1 MIEETLA
8 GSDIPQ
14 ITHLDL
20 TAHAVFQHFASTGK
34 RGQLLAFLLALDRY
48 DDWTVDFKETT
59 SPNAFDI
66 QYYLQELSTFV
77 AESATVLHRVPHELA
92 EVLAHLTTTR
102 CMYLIRYIGQQNPEF
117 LDSLAKLLEQ
127 HGNDAH
133 VAAIRRRFEAF
144 SKARMLGEIFSGKR
158 LSRIV
163 SIMGNPEE

>member
-1 MIEETLA
+1 MIDETLA
-8 GSDIPQ
+8 GSEIPP

-20 TAHAVFQHFASTGK
+20 TAHAVFQHFVSSGK

-48 DDWTVDFKETT
+48 DKWTVDFQEST
-59 SPNAFDI
+59 SPQVFDI
-66 QYYLQELSTFV
+66 QHYLQELSLFV
-77 AESATVLHRVPHELA
+77 ADSASVLHRVPRELA

-102 CMYLIRYIGQQNPEF
+102 CMYLIRYIGQHNPEF
-117 LDSLAKLLEQ
+117 LDSLATLLEQ
-127 HGNDAH
+127 HGEDAH

-163 SIMGNPEE
+163 TIMGNTEE